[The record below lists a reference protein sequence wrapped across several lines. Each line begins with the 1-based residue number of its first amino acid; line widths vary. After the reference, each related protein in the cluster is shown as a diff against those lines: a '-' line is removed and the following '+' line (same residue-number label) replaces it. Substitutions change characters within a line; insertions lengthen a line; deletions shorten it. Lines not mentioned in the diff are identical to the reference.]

1 MIGVI
6 ISFILGFACCWALS
20 PMWED
25 KRKISRSFKNRLVIE
40 VIETLCSICLFMEFE
55 GRRSRNRFAEHMGSH
70 YEELKADSEIM
81 RGVKKPNENQT

>member
-1 MIGVI
+1 MIGAI

-25 KRKISRSFKNRLVIE
+25 KRRISRCFKKMLAIE
-40 VIETLCSICLFMEFE
+40 IIETLCSICLYLEFE
-55 GRRSRNRFAEHMGSH
+55 GRRTRNRFAEHMHGH
-70 YEELKADSEIM
+70 FVELKEASEIM